1 MTLQRDLREF
11 IGLLN
16 SLGVEYLIVGGHA
29 VAYHGHPRFT
39 GDIDFLVRPSAAN
52 AGRVVTALNKFGFS
66 DLGLT
71 EDDFVRRGSVV
82 QLGRP
87 PNRIDLLTLISGVD
101 FDAAWIG
108 SVAGELDGLPVR
120 FIGFDDLLKNKQA
133 AGRDQDLADV
143 KKLKAIAARRG
154 RSL

>member
-39 GDIDFLVRPSAAN
+39 GDIDFLVRPSTEN
-52 AGRVVTALNKFGFS
+52 ARRVVAVLDAFGFAG
-66 DLGLT
+66 LGLT
-71 EDDFVRRGSVV
+71 EGDFVRRGSVV

-120 FIGFDDLLKNKQA
+120 FIGFDNLLKNKQA

-143 KKLKAIAARRG
+143 K
-154 RSL
+154 

>member
-1 MTLQRDLREF
+1 MQL
-11 IGLLN
+11 
-16 SLGVEYLIVGGHA
+16 
-29 VAYHGHPRFT
+29 
-39 GDIDFLVRPSAAN
+39 
-52 AGRVVTALNKFGFS
+52 TALNKFGFS
-66 DLGLT
+66 NLGLT

-120 FIGFDDLLKNKQA
+120 FLGFDDLLKNKQA

-143 KKLKAIAARRG
+143 RKLEAIAARRG

>member
-11 IGLLN
+11 VELLN

-39 GDIDFLVRPSAAN
+39 GDIDFLVRPSAEN
-52 AGRVVTALNKFGFS
+52 ADRVVAALDAFGFAN
-66 DLGLT
+66 LGLT
-71 EDDFVRRGSVV
+71 QSDFMRRGSVV

-101 FDAAWIG
+101 FEEAWAA

-120 FIGFDDLLKNKQA
+120 FIGFDNLLKNKQA

-143 KKLKAIAARRG
+143 KKLRAIAAKRER
-154 RSL
+154 